1 MFSQNS
7 LVGGDNVLSHPLLT
21 CPCAPPRNVLSFSP
35 MQRARLQLPRFGQG
49 RSGQA
54 MVEYIVCLAILVTLT
69 GLLALLLVTIRENSG
84 RVLDLVASDYP

>member
-1 MFSQNS
+1 
-7 LVGGDNVLSHPLLT
+7 
-21 CPCAPPRNVLSFSP
+21 
-35 MQRARLQLPRFGQG
+35 
-49 RSGQA
+49 